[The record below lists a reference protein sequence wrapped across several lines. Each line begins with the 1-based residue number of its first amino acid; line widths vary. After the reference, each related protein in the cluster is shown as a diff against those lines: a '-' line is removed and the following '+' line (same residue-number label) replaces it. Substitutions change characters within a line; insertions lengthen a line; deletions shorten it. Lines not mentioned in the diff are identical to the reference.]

1 MSTVSKPNTFSANT
15 VISPSEVNS
24 NFDTIYTEFNGNISA
39 ANLATSAV
47 STAKVADSAVTTAKI
62 NDLAV
67 TTAKIADANVTS
79 EKLNATIAFR
89 GTSTQA
95 ITNSASP
102 TDITTYTE
110 VFDLGADFSHTTG
123 KFTCPLTGV
132 YHFSASGGFTDIAAA
147 DARMGIFIEN
157 RTTTTDLCG
166 QYIRTGATNHDPIIS
181 TSVTTLCTA
190 GDEIIAKMYQDAGTE
205 SLVSPSNF
213 SGFFVGV

>member
-1 MSTVSKPNTFSANT
+1 MATVSKPNTFTSST

-47 STAKVADSAVTTAKI
+47 STAKIADSAVTTAKI

-89 GTSTQA
+89 GTTTQA

-132 YHFSASGGFTDIAAA
+132 YHFSVSGGFQDNASA
-147 DARMGIFIEN
+147 DTRMGIFIEN
-157 RTTTTDLCG
+157 RTTTTELCG
-166 QYIRTGATNHDPIIS
+166 QYARTGATNHDPIIS

-190 GDEIIAKMYQDAGTE
+190 GDEIIAKMYQDTGTE
-205 SLVSPSNF
+205 SLVSPSSF